1 MKVRAFAEACVLIRD
16 ATHPRLP
23 IHSAIILMEIMDKHP
38 NGVSNVELAELVGLT
53 TGALSRQMD
62 GLSDRGRRH
71 GREAFDLVRSE
82 RDPDQ
87 RHINSN
93 TLSKKGER
101 LFKQIKGIGS

>member
-1 MKVRAFAEACVLIRD
+1 MKIREFAEACVLIRD

-53 TGALSRQMD
+53 DASLSRQMD
-62 GLSDRGRRH
+62 GLSNRGRREN
-71 GREAFDLVRSE
+71 GKAFDLVRSE
-82 RDPDQ
+82 RDPDY
-87 RHINSN
+87 RRVLSN

-101 LFKQIKGIGS
+101 LFQQIKRIGT